1 MNSEETTQS
10 HKRRYMWIIATV
22 ITAIVVLVATFLLG
36 RFVRSNNDEAIG
48 NAQHKPEIT
57 AKVENRDFPAEPIEV
72 KGKVHLGSTFPVTVT
87 AGEGGQA
94 IVTATPRSVGDTI
107 SSGELIA
114 YVSGRPVIALDLPF
128 DMYRDIKT
136 GDTGADV
143 KELQRALMRLGLYHG
158 VIDGEYGQLTA
169 NSVKNL
175 YKRVGAVLPEASQ
188 ETETPSAGA
197 QNQSQDKQNI
207 EGAAEQ
213 PAKPAPR
220 KPNLPT
226 IKANE
231 IVSLTSGSAHL
242 IEIAPVNTRISAE
255 KPLAKL
261 RSGQA
266 VAVARVGVGD
276 KELFSVGATVDLT
289 STGSVDKQHATIT
302 AISEFKNPEENSES
316 SLPGHDVTVNL
327 PTEGYTDGQDV
338 TLSIANTERQAV
350 SGLTVP
356 LSALRE
362 DTGKTYVL
370 VKDPAVK
377 PDGVKKIDVT
387 VGRTFDGFALV
398 NSEQLHDGD
407 TVVLAQ

>member
-1 MNSEETTQS
+1 
-10 HKRRYMWIIATV
+10 
-22 ITAIVVLVATFLLG
+22 
-36 RFVRSNNDEAIG
+36 
-48 NAQHKPEIT
+48 
-57 AKVENRDFPAEPIEV
+57 
-72 KGKVHLGSTFPVTVT
+72 
-87 AGEGGQA
+87 
-94 IVTATPRSVGDTI
+94 
-107 SSGELIA
+107 
-114 YVSGRPVIALDLPF
+114 
-128 DMYRDIKT
+128 MYRDIKT

-197 QNQSQDKQNI
+197 QNHPQDKQNI

-220 KPNLPT
+220 KPNLPI